1 LGLALGL
8 GWDSLTFSEISP
20 TNKAPSI
27 SNLTWTTTGAQTWDT
42 CVFHKR
48 HCGGDCNRIC
58 DVHTHG
64 KFLQDAQRAML
75 KPWHRHAPVDQ
86 RFVPDG
92 CALGPFDADAL
103 LGSVGVNNTLWL
115 VRTADPLQIPSE
127 AQRSAAS
134 EACAE

>member
-1 LGLALGL
+1 M
-8 GWDSLTFSEISP
+8 
-20 TNKAPSI
+20 
-27 SNLTWTTTGAQTWDT
+27 
-42 CVFHKR
+42 
-48 HCGGDCNRIC
+48 
-58 DVHTHG
+58 HTHG

-127 AQRSAAS
+127 AQRARPVLS
-134 EACAE
+134 EVSYKQLFDRHDSCHSPQ